1 MLVGA
6 APLFAQLE
14 SSPTLQDL
22 LRMQSPQKSSGK
34 LLGEVPSTP
43 LDAPVDP
50 SAYMVGPGDI
60 LALNVWSSAPVEQQL
75 TVTPEGYLLITN
87 VGALDLKGQSLKE
100 AREIVCAAVG
110 KKYLSSTVTLTL
122 LAPRK
127 VSVQITG
134 QVIDEGMFE
143 LSSLQRA
150 DHLIEQANT
159 LPSMQLTKKFYDT
172 DQRIMHGAASQRH
185 VVVHHQDGTDQRVDF
200 VRFALTGD
208 SRWNQYLREGDK
220 VFVPARSGADN
231 SIGVYGGINREISV
245 EFVEGDSLKDLV
257 ALGLGF
263 RPRAHPEGAVLAR
276 LSLDG
281 RTMDTIR
288 IDLRPLAGGK
298 AVSFALRPGDR
309 LVVPEDRE
317 LRLGSVVRIGGAVVS
332 PGMYPITSTST
343 KLSEVVRAAGGITP
357 EANLRASSL
366 LRVHET
372 KDIAAASEIERERLL
387 SLRAGELLEDSSY
400 YLAEAALKLNG
411 ELVSTDFKR
420 LFADGD
426 STQDVTLRPYD
437 NIDIPSYTHTVFVFG
452 QVALPGHIQ
461 YKSGEGLGY
470 YLDLAGGVTDLA
482 RRGDTK
488 IIKAGSHSWLEPS
501 KTEIEDGDLIF
512 VPKEITR
519 PFGYYLSTIAQFA
532 TVIASLATVILVVKT
547 IK

>member
-1 MLVGA
+1 
-6 APLFAQLE
+6 
-14 SSPTLQDL
+14 
-22 LRMQSPQKSSGK
+22 
-34 LLGEVPSTP
+34 
-43 LDAPVDP
+43 
-50 SAYMVGPGDI
+50 
-60 LALNVWSSAPVEQQL
+60 
-75 TVTPEGYLLITN
+75 
-87 VGALDLKGQSLKE
+87 
-100 AREIVCAAVG
+100 
-110 KKYLSSTVTLTL
+110 
-122 LAPRK
+122 
-127 VSVQITG
+127 
-134 QVIDEGMFE
+134 
-143 LSSLQRA
+143 
-150 DHLIEQANT
+150 
-159 LPSMQLTKKFYDT
+159 
-172 DQRIMHGAASQRH
+172 MHGAASQRH
-185 VVVHHQDGTDQRVDF
+185 VVVHHHDGTDQRVDF

-208 SRWNQYLREGDK
+208 AKWNPYLREGDK

-257 ALGLGF
+257 ALGMGF
-263 RPRAHPEGAVLAR
+263 KPNAHPERALLTR

-288 IDLRPLAGGK
+288 VDVRPFVDGK
-298 AVSFALRPGDR
+298 TVSSPLRPGDR

-317 LRLGSVVRIGGAVVS
+317 FRLGGVVRISGAVVR
-332 PGMYPITSTST
+332 PGSYPITLTST
-343 KLSEVVRAAGGITP
+343 RLSEVVNAAGGIAP
-357 EANLRASSL
+357 DANLRASSL

-372 KDIAAASEIERERLL
+372 KDVAAAGEIERERLL
-387 SLRAGELLEDSSY
+387 SLRAGALLEDSSY

-426 STQDVTLRPYD
+426 STQDVTLRPFD
-437 NIDIPSYTHTVFVFG
+437 NIDIPSYTRTVFVFG
-452 QVALPGHIQ
+452 QVASPGHIQ

-482 RRGDTK
+482 RKGDTK

-532 TVIASLATVILVVKT
+532 TVIASLATVILVVHSFK
-547 IK
+547 

>member
-22 LRMQSPQKSSGK
+22 LRMQSPQKTSGK
-34 LLGEVPSTP
+34 LVGEVPSTP

-87 VGALDLKGQSLKE
+87 VGALDLKGHTLKE

-110 KKYLSSTVTLTL
+110 KKYSSSTVTLTL

-134 QVIDEGMFE
+134 QVINEGMFE

-159 LPSMQLTKKFYDT
+159 LPSTQLTKKFYDT
-172 DQRIMHGAASQRH
+172 DQRVMHLSASQRH
-185 VVVHHQDGTDQRVDF
+185 VVVHHEDGTEQRIDF

-208 SRWNQYLREGDK
+208 AKWNPYLREGDK
-220 VFVPARSGADN
+220 VFVPSRSAADN
-231 SIGVYGGINREISV
+231 NIGVYGGVIRETSV
-245 EFVEGDSLKDLV
+245 EFVPGDSLKDLV
-257 ALGLGF
+257 ALGMGF
-263 RPRAHPEGAVLAR
+263 KTNARPDRALLTR

-281 RTMDTIR
+281 RIMDTIR
-288 IDLRPLAGGK
+288 VDLHLFEEGMTVGI
-298 AVSFALRPGDR
+298 SLLPGDR
-309 LVVPEDRE
+309 LVVPEVPE
-317 LRLGSVVRIGGAVVS
+317 FRLGSLVKIGGAVVS
-332 PGMYPITSTST
+332 PGSYPITAASTR
-343 KLSEVVRAAGGITP
+343 LSEVVRAAGGPTHD
-357 EANLRASSL
+357 ANLRATSL
-366 LRVHET
+366 LRMHET
-372 KDIAAASEIERERLL
+372 KEATAANEIERERLL
-387 SLRAGELLEDSSY
+387 SLRAGALLEDSSY

-420 LFADGD
+420 LFVDGD
-426 STQDVTLRPYD
+426 STQDVTLRPND
-437 NIDIPSYTHTVFVFG
+437 MITIPAYTHTVFVFG
-452 QVALPGHIQ
+452 QVASPGHIQ

-482 RRGDTK
+482 RKGDTK

-512 VPKEITR
+512 VPKEISY
-519 PFGYYLSTIAQFA
+519 PFAYYLMTISQFA
-532 TVIASLATVILVVKT
+532 TVIASLATVILVVKNV
-547 IK
+547 K